1 MKSFFLL
8 LICLAA
14 GFEQKELPLKTYI
27 APDDSI
33 SADDIMQEQFK
44 PCEYVN
50 VFSEKGTVWLE
61 TDLPGNSSSYNQEVL
76 YFTPELF
83 FTAEVFFKDSTG
95 RWLFIGRTGSGV
107 PHQKKSLGAR
117 YNAVSLIPIIKKHA
131 SEHYDFSYNSAPPV
145 TLRIRIT
152 ASRPAPITAFV
163 MSLNKFTLAGE
174 FVTFYLAAA
183 LSACIIALIYVI
195 FNTLLFKER
204 GSIFFAI
211 ICGLLALHIFIAN
224 GIFFGRLLNVPLL
237 NHYLY
242 KFNYIIIC
250 LITICGII
258 ILQKM
263 NFPVKH
269 NFSKTAQLV
278 SDIIPILNM
287 AVISLGILYFILNVP
302 DKSGIPI
309 IFSAMLIA
317 LIIFTVQM
325 NFTLLYNPAVRYKV
339 CISML
344 IAVYM
349 LVIQQ
354 FFHLLRF
361 VCNYSCIFRLFD
373 YDLDLPEFISIILI
387 GTASLMYIQGRI
399 KNKLAF
405 LQLSTESVKIKTAAS
420 SKLSY
425 VYSNLSQL
433 LINPIQ
439 LLSTAFIRIAKNLDS
454 ETSMFMKESIGFSQ
468 EIINAL
474 HLLAYYENASHK
486 PDVNNEPIN
495 LHDFIL
501 EAMKNPVSNF
511 QLNDCISDIRETFPP
526 DTLVAA
532 DKALMSVLLKFVLQ
546 AALKQVS
553 PGTPVLVSIDY
564 VNHMFIYSVHF
575 YSDPILHSDLKRI
588 LDLQGLEPES
598 NENDGEEFKSTIEK
612 WGIYLYVVRKILKL
626 FNGNIQIIP
635 DSLGNTITLRIAVPP
650 VDFNSDGFRHFIES
664 GAGNPAGRHEKVSG
678 NNTDV
683 IESTTPLYSETVY
696 ILEENALMRD
706 VLAKEFRPFFRTVL
720 FSTGT
725 SFYDEIDSVKADVI
739 LCSNTLPG
747 KSALEILKEKDKFG
761 NIPFMITAN
770 FISPKNITQL
780 LQMGATDIIQK
791 PFNIDHML
799 LRISNIMNE
808 KRQNSLSAIE
818 NINKI
823 LKQEIFS
830 KDDDAELSDTAEK
843 KSGHVQKRH
852 DKKQSIETRAQ
863 TAWFTSAGLTKK
875 EIMIAKHI
883 AEGKTDKEIAIELD
897 IAPGTVAVHNKRIF
911 KKLNIHR
918 RNELSAR
925 KKQDAPA
932 KD

>member
-27 APDDSI
+27 APDDSV

-83 FTAEVFFKDSTG
+83 FTADVFFKDSTG

-425 VYSNLSQL
+425 VY
-433 LINPIQ
+433 
-439 LLSTAFIRIAKNLDS
+439 
-454 ETSMFMKESIGFSQ
+454 
-468 EIINAL
+468 
-474 HLLAYYENASHK
+474 
-486 PDVNNEPIN
+486 
-495 LHDFIL
+495 
-501 EAMKNPVSNF
+501 
-511 QLNDCISDIRETFPP
+511 
-526 DTLVAA
+526 
-532 DKALMSVLLKFVLQ
+532 
-546 AALKQVS
+546 
-553 PGTPVLVSIDY
+553 
-564 VNHMFIYSVHF
+564 
-575 YSDPILHSDLKRI
+575 
-588 LDLQGLEPES
+588 
-598 NENDGEEFKSTIEK
+598 
-612 WGIYLYVVRKILKL
+612 
-626 FNGNIQIIP
+626 
-635 DSLGNTITLRIAVPP
+635 
-650 VDFNSDGFRHFIES
+650 
-664 GAGNPAGRHEKVSG
+664 
-678 NNTDV
+678 
-683 IESTTPLYSETVY
+683 
-696 ILEENALMRD
+696 
-706 VLAKEFRPFFRTVL
+706 
-720 FSTGT
+720 
-725 SFYDEIDSVKADVI
+725 
-739 LCSNTLPG
+739 
-747 KSALEILKEKDKFG
+747 
-761 NIPFMITAN
+761 
-770 FISPKNITQL
+770 
-780 LQMGATDIIQK
+780 
-791 PFNIDHML
+791 
-799 LRISNIMNE
+799 
-808 KRQNSLSAIE
+808 
-818 NINKI
+818 
-823 LKQEIFS
+823 
-830 KDDDAELSDTAEK
+830 
-843 KSGHVQKRH
+843 
-852 DKKQSIETRAQ
+852 
-863 TAWFTSAGLTKK
+863 
-875 EIMIAKHI
+875 
-883 AEGKTDKEIAIELD
+883 
-897 IAPGTVAVHNKRIF
+897 
-911 KKLNIHR
+911 
-918 RNELSAR
+918 
-925 KKQDAPA
+925 
-932 KD
+932 